1 MSDDDDKFEQKKGGG
16 FDLSGGWEYIPFGL
30 RQVYEAASHI
40 NRILSERA
48 RPDQARPSEPTAIK
62 PHPIGLNAHKQDSA
76 GSKPLLAHQS
86 P

>member
-48 RPDQARPSEPTAIK
+48 RPD
-62 PHPIGLNAHKQDSA
+62 
-76 GSKPLLAHQS
+76 
-86 P
+86 